1 MMRER
6 GNPSGS
12 FEVPL
17 VDQMN
22 LKCFTTR
29 SFNTLQSARVRYPTL
44 FICRTYI
51 WMAMGMR
58 CMNCV
63 LYLYSLIFSPVG
75 STDCADKC

>member
-1 MMRER
+1 MMREL
-6 GNPSGS
+6 PSGS

-51 WMAMGMR
+51 WMG
-58 CMNCV
+58 NGHGHGVYV
-63 LYLYSLIFSPVG
+63 L
-75 STDCADKC
+75 

>member
-1 MMRER
+1 MRMLTILLIKMMRER
-6 GNPSGS
+6 GPPSGS

-29 SFNTLQSARVRYPTL
+29 SFNTQQSARVRNPAL

-51 WMAMGMR
+51 WMVNGHGVY
-58 CMNCV
+58 V
-63 LYLYSLIFSPVG
+63 L
-75 STDCADKC
+75 